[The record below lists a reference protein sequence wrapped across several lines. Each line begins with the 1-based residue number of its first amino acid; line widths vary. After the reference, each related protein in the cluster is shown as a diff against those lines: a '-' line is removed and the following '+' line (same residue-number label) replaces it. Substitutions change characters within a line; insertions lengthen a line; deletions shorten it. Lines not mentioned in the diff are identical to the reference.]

1 MCVSCLERVVDN
13 VDAKNVF
20 VENIEGLISRAS
32 LLALDGPAPQA
43 GDWVVVHSGY
53 VIDRIDTLDAQR
65 AVAEI
70 RRGRQDADCTV
81 LDRVRS

>member
-1 MCVSCLERVVDN
+1 MCVSCLEKVNEN
-13 VDAKNVF
+13 VDATTVL
-20 VENIEGLISRAS
+20 VENINGLVSRAS
-32 LLALDGPAPQA
+32 LLALDGPAPQP

-65 AVAEI
+65 TVAEI
-70 RRGRQDADCTV
+70 RHGKQITDDAV